1 VGRIRR
7 TMNGVSMSEEITEL
21 REQLE
26 KMQAKLDE
34 LETESRPAPVMNRR
48 RALTTLAAGAAGAAA
63 STIAFANPAAATDGG
78 NIVIGNKTQTVQS
91 PTALIASGFTTGS
104 TLGGFSVT
112 DDTTPNSNTSAA
124 LSCLVGIATGN
135 PFTVGIL
142 GASSDPG
149 GVGAKL
155 DGPTPLKLAD
165 STNAGAPTPTIGTNG
180 MFRFVS
186 GDLYFCVDDTS
197 SDRWR
202 LVTGAASAGT
212 YIPIA
217 PARAYDSRWSA
228 GPITAGQNRTILVA
242 NKYNQ
247 AGVLQQSNVVP
258 VGARAVTYNLT
269 IANTVS
275 GGYLS
280 LVPGNSVDF
289 STSTINWASGGLV
302 LANGSTSKLDTSRQV
317 KVACGSGTTDFIID
331 ITGYY
336 F

>member
-1 VGRIRR
+1 
-7 TMNGVSMSEEITEL
+7 MNGERMSEEITEL
-21 REQLE
+21 RAQLE
-26 KMQAKLDE
+26 QMQAKLNE
-34 LETESRPAPVMNRR
+34 LETESRPAPIMNRR

-63 STIAFANPAAATDGG
+63 STIAFASPAAATDGG
-78 NIVIGNKTQTVQS
+78 TILIGNQTQTAQS
-91 PTALIASGFTTGS
+91 PTALIADGS
-104 TLGGFSVT
+104 YVGGAVLGGFSVT
-112 DDTTPNSNTSAA
+112 DDTTPNNNTSAA
-124 LSCLVGIATGN
+124 LSCLVGIATG
-135 PFTVGIL
+135 PAFTVGIL
-142 GASSDPG
+142 GASSASG

-165 STNAGAPTPTIGTNG
+165 SSGAGAPTPTVGTEG
-180 MFRFVS
+180 MFRYTN

-197 SDRWR
+197 TDRWR

-212 YIPIA
+212 YIPIV

-228 GPITAGQNRTILVA
+228 GPITAGQNRTISIKD
-242 NKYNQ
+242 KYSQ

-258 VGARAVTYNLT
+258 TGARAVTYNLT

-289 STSTINWASGGLV
+289 STSTINWAGSGLV